1 MILPQS
7 ARKLADSSLGEG
19 AQRVCFDGG
28 FTFPNSLTAPSER
41 EHKGNALTE
50 ALSSLVEGGA
60 ELARRRE
67 FIYTI
72 MR

>member
-19 AQRVCFDGG
+19 AQKERFDGG

-41 EHKGNALTE
+41 EYKGNALKE
-50 ALSSLVEGGA
+50 DLPSLVEGGA
-60 ELARRRE
+60 VLARQRE
-67 FIYTI
+67 FIYTK

>member
-19 AQRVCFDGG
+19 AQRECFNRGFVLTKFADSSPGEGAQRECFDGG
-28 FTFPNSLTAPSER
+28 I
-41 EHKGNALTE
+41 
-50 ALSSLVEGGA
+50 SLVEGGA
-60 ELARRRE
+60 ELTKRRE

>member
-19 AQRVCFDGG
+19 AQKECFDGVLR
-28 FTFPNSLTAPSER
+28 PPELADSSLGR

-50 ALSSLVEGGA
+50 VSPSLVEGGA
-60 ELARRRE
+60 ELTR
-67 FIYTI
+67 
-72 MR
+72 

>member
-19 AQRVCFDGG
+19 AQKERFDGRIIL
-28 FTFPNSLTAPSER
+28 PNLLIVPSER

-67 FIYTI
+67 FIYI
-72 MR
+72 KMR